1 MIAGIIYVVGFFAMG
16 AALILLVHRA
26 IVAEH
31 ARYAGIPEP
40 VSSAEPSAA
49 PAQDHARAA

>member
-26 IVAEH
+26 VVAEH

-40 VSSAEPSAA
+40 VSSAEPGAA

>member
-1 MIAGIIYVVGFFAMG
+1 MIAGIVYVVGFFAMG

-31 ARYAGIPEP
+31 ARYAGVPGPE
-40 VSSAEPSAA
+40 SAAEPSAA
-49 PAQDHARAA
+49 PAQEYARAA